1 MKINWQT
8 YHSSIFKRLTDKGSI
23 KIYCLLCSFLFP
35 LLLSAQPAN
44 PQFERLTIE
53 DGLSHGSVRTIFQD
67 SRGYMWFGTSYGLNQ
82 YNGYEFQVYRHN
94 PSDSTSID
102 NNFISSIFED
112 SKKRLWIGT
121 NESLNY
127 FDRDLSI
134 FKSYR
139 AESTP
144 LNSIRSGGIKDILED
159 KNGQLWLAS
168 PNVLQKFNP
177 ETGVFLQY
185 LPKDEKGNYLG
196 LISQI
201 YLDSNNNL
209 WVCTES
215 GLRLFDRQQNRFTNP
230 LPEQKNLTPPDV
242 AFFVTV
248 IEDSDNNLWVAGRG
262 TGLKKYDPITKKWT
276 YYQHIEGDNTS
287 LSSNYI
293 NDILA
298 DDLGN
303 LWITTG
309 RAGLNYFNKKTQK
322 FTQYSKDR
330 LRENSL
336 FSNSLNSLYADNA
349 GGMWIGTWHRGL
361 NYLKKGNHFIHY
373 KKEASTNSLSA
384 NLVTDIVEDAQQNL
398 WVATDDGGGLNY
410 IDRTKNRFKHY
421 QIPQPP
427 GELDFGLQSIKSMTK
442 DRSEQLWI
450 GTMNGLFLFNP
461 NKEEW
466 THFKHNPKEASSIS
480 AGFVNTIL
488 QDYKGTI
495 WTGMHRTGLNKMNPL
510 TQSFERYT
518 YQKEGKEISIII
530 QYLYEDRAGTIWVGT
545 MQNGLLS
552 FNPKTDK
559 FTPLDALKDQNN
571 NSKIGVNVVYEDHKN
586 QLWIGTYDNGLKIYD
601 RSTQQVTTF
610 TEKDGLAGN
619 LVFGI
624 LEDDMGR
631 FWISTNKG
639 LSCYDVTKKTFTNF
653 DKDDGLQSNQFMPHS
668 FYKTSK
674 GELCFGGINGLNIVQ
689 PAAIINTPLPLP
701 VEITNFQLFNQSVST
716 ETANSPLNKHV
727 SNTKNI
733 TLNHKQSVFSF
744 EFAALNFTNPQNNQY
759 AYRLTPYE
767 EEWMQ
772 AGTRRFASYSNLPPG
787 DYTFQVKATTNDQL
801 WNDAGTSIQVQ
812 ILPKPW
818 LTWWAFSLYAFLIGG
833 LFYWVRRYE
842 IARIKMKNELQLER
856 IHHQK
861 EEEVYQAKMKF
872 FTNIS
877 HEFRTPL
884 TLIISPIESLLTTGE
899 GSQFAKKQFQL
910 INRNAQQLLK
920 LINQLLDFRKIEIG
934 EMKLG
939 AAKGDIISFTKNVTA
954 VFNSLAE
961 QKQIDWSIHS
971 TIPTLEVW
979 FDWDK
984 LEKILNN
991 LLSNA
996 IKFTPK
1002 DGKISISIGPS
1013 ECAKEMVQIAITDN
1027 GPGISKNQIP
1037 FIFERFYQV
1046 DANTHS
1052 QKKGSGIGLAFAKEL
1067 VELHQGQLLLETIEG
1082 KGCTFKVLLP
1092 LGKGHLKASEIVE
1105 YAASGSL
1112 IPPAELT
1119 AVPAKK
1125 QKAVSKNSPTL
1136 LLVDDSA
1143 EIRQF
1148 LHDCFQSGYQ
1158 ILEAINGKE
1167 AWHITQEKMPD
1178 LIISDVMMPEMDGI
1192 QFCKLLKTN
1201 LQTSHI
1207 PIILL
1212 SALGAIQYRIKGL
1225 ETGADAYIPKPFN
1238 LAFLKAKV
1246 NNLLLARKQLKQAF
1260 EKDIAMVP
1268 KAFSPSKKDEQFLNE
1283 IIALIDKNL
1292 DNNEF
1297 DMEELLK
1304 AMKMSHSSM
1313 YRKLKSLTNL
1323 SGNEFIRNIRLKR
1336 AADMLQHDQFNIS
1349 EVAYKVGFTDPKYFS
1364 TCFKKVFGVS
1374 PSQYKL
1380 KLQQE
1385 AQGNNGKM
1393 SSDQT
1398 ENMQGGKAG

>member
-8 YHSSIFKRLTDKGSI
+8 YYSSIFKRLTNKRSL
-23 KIYCLLCSFLFP
+23 KTYCLFFSFLSPF
-35 LLLSAQPAN
+35 LLSAQPSN

-53 DGLSHGSVRTIFQD
+53 DGVSHGTVRAIFQD
-67 SRGYMWFGTSYGLNQ
+67 SRGYMWFGTEYGLNQ

-102 NNFISSIFED
+102 NNSIHSIFED
-112 SKKRLWIGT
+112 SQKRMWIGT

-127 FDRDLSI
+127 FDRELAI

-139 AESTP
+139 AESTS
-144 LNSIRSGGIKDILED
+144 LNGIKSGGIKDILED
-159 KNGQLWLAS
+159 ENGQLWLAS
-168 PNVLQKFNP
+168 PNMIQKFNP

-201 YLDSNNNL
+201 YLDSKNNL

-215 GLRLFDRQQNRFTNP
+215 GVRLFDRQQNLFRAP
-230 LPEQKNLTPPDV
+230 LPAQKNLTPPDV
-242 AFFVTV
+242 AFFMTM
-248 IEDSDNNLWVAGRG
+248 IEDRDKNLWVASRG
-262 TGLKKYDPITKKWT
+262 TGLKKYDPITKDWT
-276 YYQHIEGDNTS
+276 YYQHIKGDNTS

-293 NDILA
+293 NDVLE
-298 DDLGN
+298 DSQGN

-309 RAGLNYFNKKTQK
+309 RGGLNYFNKNTQK

-330 LRENSL
+330 LRESSL
-336 FSNSLNSLYADNA
+336 FSNSLNGLYTDNA
-349 GGMWIGTWHRGL
+349 GGLWIGTWHRGL

-421 QIPQPP
+421 PIPQPP
-427 GELDFGLQSIKSMTK
+427 GELDFGLQSIKSMIK
-442 DRSEQLWI
+442 DHSEQLWI
-450 GTMNGLFLFNP
+450 GTMNGLFSFNP
-461 NKEEW
+461 SKEKW
-466 THFKHNPKEASSIS
+466 THFKYNPDDANSIS

-488 QDYKGTI
+488 QDYKGII
-495 WTGMHRTGLNKMNPL
+495 WVGMHRTGLNKFNQL
-510 TQSFERYT
+510 TQNFERYT
-518 YQKEGKEISIII
+518 YQKEGKAIPIAIR
-530 QYLYEDRAGTIWVGT
+530 YLYEDKAGTIWVGT

-552 FNPKTDK
+552 FNPATGQ
-559 FTPLDALKDQNN
+559 FTSLTTLGDQNN

-586 QLWIGTYDNGLKIYD
+586 QLWIGTYDNGLKIFD
-601 RSTQQVTTF
+601 KRTQQVKTF
-610 TEKDGLAGN
+610 TEQDGLAGN

-639 LSCYDVTKKTFTNF
+639 LSCYDVAKETFTNF
-653 DKDDGLQSNQFMPHS
+653 DKYHGLQSNQFMPHS
-668 FYKTSK
+668 FCKTSK

-689 PAAIINTPLPLP
+689 PAAIINERVPLP
-701 VEITNFQLFNQSVST
+701 VEITNFQLFNQSIST
-716 ETANSPLNKHV
+716 KTKNSPLSKHI
-727 SNTKNI
+727 SNTRSI
-733 TLNHKQSVFSF
+733 TLNHKQSVFTF

-767 EEWMQ
+767 KEWVQ
-772 AGTRRFASYSNLPPG
+772 VGTRRFANYSNLPSG
-787 DYTFQVKATTNDQL
+787 DYTLQVKATISDQL
-801 WNDAGTSIQVQ
+801 WNDAFTSIQIQ

-818 LTWWAFSLYAFLIGG
+818 LTWWAFSLYVLFIGG
-833 LFYWVRRYE
+833 LFYGLRRYE
-842 IARIKMKNELQLER
+842 IARLKIKNELQLER

-884 TLIISPIESLLTTGE
+884 TLIISPIESLISIGE

-910 INRNAQQLLK
+910 IHRNAQQLLK

-961 QKQIDWSIHS
+961 QKQINLSVQS
-971 TIPTLEVW
+971 TLPTLEVW

-1002 DGKISISIGPS
+1002 GGKISVKISPS
-1013 ECAKEMVQIAITDN
+1013 AGTEEMVQIAIIDN

-1067 VELHQGQLLLETIEG
+1067 VELHQGQLLLETTEG
-1082 KGCTFKVLLP
+1082 EGCTFKVLLP
-1092 LGKGHLKASEIVE
+1092 LGKAHLKAAEIVE
-1105 YAASGSL
+1105 YAESSSL
-1112 IPPAELT
+1112 IPPTKLRVVQT
-1119 AVPAKK
+1119 KK

-1148 LHDCFQSGYQ
+1148 LHDCFQSDYY

-1167 AWHITQEKMPD
+1167 AWHIAQKKMPD

-1212 SALGAIQYRIKGL
+1212 SALGAIQHRIKGL
-1225 ETGADAYIPKPFN
+1225 ETGADTYIPKPFN

-1246 NNLLLARKQLKQAF
+1246 SNLLLARKQLKQTF
-1260 EKDIAMVP
+1260 EKDITIVP
-1268 KAFSPSKKDEQFLNE
+1268 KAFSPSKKDELFLSE
-1283 IIALIDKNL
+1283 VIAFIDRNL

-1304 AMKMSHSSM
+1304 AMNMSHSSM

-1336 AADMLQHDQFNIS
+1336 AADMLQQDQFNIS

-1364 TCFKKVFGVS
+1364 TCFKKVFGTS

-1385 AQGNNGKM
+1385 AEGITGKM

-1398 ENMQGGKAG
+1398 ENQQGGKAS